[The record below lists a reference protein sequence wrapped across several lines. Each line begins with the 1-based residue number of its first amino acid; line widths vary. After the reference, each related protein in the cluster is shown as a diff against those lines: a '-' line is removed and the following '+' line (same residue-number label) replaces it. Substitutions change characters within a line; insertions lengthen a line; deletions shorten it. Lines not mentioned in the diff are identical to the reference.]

1 MKFISE
7 GHSLQN
13 NTTSSADETRSKS
26 HENSSFNTSTTP
38 QRGTDVACFLFV
50 LLLAYINIIL
60 VPCSLNKSLENTLQ
74 LKC

>member
-50 LLLAYINIIL
+50 LLLA
-60 VPCSLNKSLENTLQ
+60 
-74 LKC
+74 